1 MLRVLK
7 DNKRREK
14 ISTCMV
20 ELSREAKI
28 EGEVGN

>member
-1 MLRVLK
+1 
-7 DNKRREK
+7 
-14 ISTCMV
+14 MV